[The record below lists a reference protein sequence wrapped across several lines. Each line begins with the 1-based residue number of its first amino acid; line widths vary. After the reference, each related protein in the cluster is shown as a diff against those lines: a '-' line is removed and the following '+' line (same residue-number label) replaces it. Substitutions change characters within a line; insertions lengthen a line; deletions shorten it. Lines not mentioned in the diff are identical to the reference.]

1 MNEHLPLQQSS
12 RLWRQPDAL
21 TYEVNRMTATT
32 RTVKYLNDN
41 ARPNRAVRTQ
51 PPLLCATHS
60 AGLLITIIEGP
71 AAAQRGDDRSRQ
83 SVRRPRTA

>member
-1 MNEHLPLQQSS
+1 MYEPIFDNHTGQTYAPFELS
-12 RLWRQPDAL
+12 RRCFVQLIG
-21 TYEVNRMTATT
+21 
-32 RTVKYLNDN
+32 
-41 ARPNRAVRTQ
+41 
-51 PPLLCATHS
+51 